1 MPKEILLK
9 SFPSNTLAEIAQNFL
24 KSYGILSFLKAGGLG
39 FKEYKG
45 DSNEA
50 DLYVLEKDYQRA
62 KDLLDD

>member
-24 KSYGILSFLKAGGLG
+24 KSYEIISFFKAGGLG